1 MAYFQLPDYAIMTI
15 SNAQLLKG
23 FHDTTKALGAKVI
36 NSDFALE
43 IEGFENYW
51 LLAKQCPWP
60 EVSSAGEIEVPSP
73 LGSAMWEAQQLK
85 TNQQGAITLMETVA
99 GSIDNLLLEII
110 ANQGKFNAKIY
121 EGTPQKYLRA
131 KRITDCFLVIDNP
144 DRDWENRSQILTFTG
159 TMFFHYY
166 GEVISG
172 NSDNYR

>member
-1 MAYFQLPDYAIMTI
+1 MTI
-15 SNAQLLKG
+15 STAQLLKG

-60 EVSSAGEIEVPSP
+60 EISTAGEIEVPAP

-99 GSIDNLLLEII
+99 GSIDNLLIELI
-110 ANQGKFNAKIY
+110 AGG
-121 EGTPQKYLRA
+121 GTPQKYLRA
-131 KRITDCFLVIDNP
+131 KRITDAFLQIDNP
-144 DRDWENRSQILTFTG
+144 DRDWENRSQVLTFTG

-166 GEVISG
+166 GEVIAG